1 MKFNPTLLRTE
12 TFYVRDY
19 IQYGDGMLV
28 LWKARI
34 LYMQGQAGDINKNLA
49 ASIIK
54 LSFWG
59 HAFSKLIFYG
69 TFHYIK

>member
-19 IQYGDGMLV
+19 IQYGNGMLV

-34 LYMQGQAGDINKNLA
+34 LYMQR
-49 ASIIK
+49 
-54 LSFWG
+54 
-59 HAFSKLIFYG
+59 
-69 TFHYIK
+69 